1 MSHSLSTATFGG
13 GCFWCIE
20 AIFEQLRGVEGVVS
34 GYAGGK
40 MPNPTYDQVCSGST
54 GHAEVIQVAFEPSE
68 ITFRELLEIFFT
80 LHDPTT
86 KNRQGADI
94 GTQYRSIVLYHD
106 DEQRRIT
113 EDVIREFDDAQ
124 VWDNPIVTNVEPFHT
139 FYPAE
144 DYHQAYY
151 RNHAQ
156 QPYCQ
161 VVIAPKVA
169 KLRQKFLA
177 RLKTAPQ
184 SA

>member
-1 MSHSLSTATFGG
+1 MSNSLSTATFGG

-20 AIFEQLRGVEGVVS
+20 AIFEQLRGVDSVVS
-34 GYAGGK
+34 GYAGGE

-54 GHAEVIQVAFEPSE
+54 GHAEVIQVTFDPSE
-68 ITFRELLEIFFT
+68 VTFRELLEIFFT

-86 KNRQGADI
+86 KNRQGGDI

-106 DEQRRIT
+106 DEQRQIT
-113 EDVIREFDDAQ
+113 EDVIHEFEDAK
-124 VWDNPIVTNVEPFHT
+124 VWDNPIVTQIEPLET

-151 RNHAQ
+151 RNHAG

-169 KLRQKFLA
+169 KLRQKYLA
-177 RLKTAPQ
+177 RLKTAHQ